1 MPPVQQVWDFPG
13 LPADIFFDHP
23 KSSFSSSTSGS
34 PSSSPSISP
43 DDYLIK
49 RTPEDVD
56 KTLTARSNSKTYV
69 PGKGTVDPHSINMQ
83 GLLALFALLGAAF
96 VFGGIWFFFWAKNGG
111 FVWRKGDWDDYKS
124 TVLRRKGPDGRTLS
138 NATKSTKLG
147 GGSVVGKGYSDYD
160 GDEDGYTESGAGYAD
175 TATNLTEKDKEKER
189 KKEEKKNKPSWKE
202 IAKRRFFRRR
212 ADEHS
217 WNGEEYEDDDV
228 RAYRQEKS
236 ARVDGVNRE
245 AEGTYHGSDYDTSAP
260 PTHYNRSE
268 MSEARDYAYQPP
280 SPPMQETRNSRHQ
293 SKRQSK
299 RESRNFSFTPGPD
312 EALSSVAPPPR
323 DTNNTRTRHS
333 QSQHQPHTHSHTQ
346 EASARRHNRRRERRR
361 NPPPSSS
368 SSSSATRP
376 HHTHDRRRERSL
388 PPDYSSAGTHSD
400 LYSNAYTNTNSNS
413 NSQSSSNLYS
423 EDESGT
429 RSYHH
434 PIPGLSKGYR
444 RDGGRRRRRDSLS
457 DSD

>member
-23 KSSFSSSTSGS
+23 KSSFT
-34 PSSSPSISP
+34 SSPSESPSIAP
-43 DDYLIK
+43 DDYLLK
-49 RTPEDVD
+49 RTPENVENVD
-56 KTLTARSNSKTYV
+56 KTLAARSNSKTYI

-96 VFGGIWFFFWAKNGG
+96 VFGGIWFFFWARNGG
-111 FVWRKGDWDDYKS
+111 FVWRKGDWDEYKS

-160 GDEDGYTESGAGYAD
+160 GDGYGDGYTESGTGTGVGYAD
-175 TATNLTEKDKEKER
+175 TATNLTQKNKEKER

-202 IAKRRFFRRR
+202 IAKRRFLRRR

-236 ARVDGVNRE
+236 ARVGGINRE
-245 AEGTYHGSDYDTSAP
+245 ADGTYHGSDYDTSAP
-260 PTHYNRSE
+260 PTHYNQSE
-268 MSEARDYAYQPP
+268 MSEARDYAYQ
-280 SPPMQETRNSRHQ
+280 SPPPQETRNSRHQ
-293 SKRQSK
+293 SKRQNK

-323 DTNNTRTRHS
+323 DTNNTRPRRS
-333 QSQHQPHTHSHTQ
+333 QSQHQPQTHTQ

-361 NPPPSSS
+361 NAPPSSS
-368 SSSSATRP
+368 SSSSTRP
-376 HHTHDRRRERSL
+376 HDRRRERFL
-388 PPDYSSAGTHSD
+388 PPDYSSAGTYSD
-400 LYSNAYTNTNSNS
+400 LYSNAYTNSNSNS
-413 NSQSSSNLYS
+413 NSISNMYS